1 MADYTCFVCGKDAR
15 VLGVGES
22 ISEPPARSVACE
34 QCGTYAITRT
44 AERELHY
51 YDGDPSDK
59 AMLSALLRERHVQDR
74 PATVVPSSPGA
85 PGAEPNSIRVSDIR
99 GLAPR
104 LVPEKVDRVLRNL
117 AHMTQPGDVMR
128 LDARTDTPLLFA
140 TNRAEADSMLRH
152 LVGLELLVKRADFHG
167 GGGDYELTMEAR
179 QRVEE
184 SEPPQPQSQQGFIAM
199 WFATHLDEAHIQGL
213 RTAIRDAGY
222 EPKRVDDDQFNERID
237 ERIIAGIRESLFL
250 VADVTGHR
258 PAVYFEA
265 GLAMGLGV
273 PVVFTCHRDDLDKC
287 PFDTRQYN
295 HVVWESPEDLREKL
309 TTRIREAILPSE
321 RR

>member
-1 MADYTCFVCGKDAR
+1 
-15 VLGVGES
+15 
-22 ISEPPARSVACE
+22 
-34 QCGTYAITRT
+34 
-44 AERELHY
+44 
-51 YDGDPSDK
+51 
-59 AMLSALLRERHVQDR
+59 
-74 PATVVPSSPGA
+74 
-85 PGAEPNSIRVSDIR
+85 
-99 GLAPR
+99 
-104 LVPEKVDRVLRNL
+104 
-117 AHMTQPGDVMR
+117 MR

-140 TNRAEADSMLRH
+140 TNWAEADSMLRH
-152 LVGLELLVKRADFHG
+152 LVSRELLEKRADFYG
-167 GGGDYELTMEAR
+167 GGGDYELTMKAS

-184 SEPPQPQSQQGFIAM
+184 LEHPQPQSRQGFIAM
-199 WFATHLDEAHIQGL
+199 WFASHLDEAHIQGL

-237 ERIIAGIRESLFL
+237 DRIIAGIQQSRFL

-309 TTRIREAILPSE
+309 AARIREAIPPSAQ
-321 RR
+321 R